1 MISSSSLLSMLSF
14 FGESQRKKYILTAF
28 LLERR
33 MSYHFINKTD
43 IMPKAIIAIDG
54 GYFIDGLNRYL
65 YQATG
70 KNLDVVKFS
79 NKVCE
84 DSGVTHLRTKFYH
97 SNPYKSPDATTQD
110 IKRYAHTQKMFD
122 SINQKKNHEVVR
134 VGRVK
139 PANFSCPGCKLR
151 YKVPKQKGVDVAMAL
166 DLVKMSQNRVADVF
180 IIVSGDEDL
189 TAAIEMV
196 KESLSQVIV
205 YFSSDSNGVKGSVK
219 LNGAA
224 DDRKQMDL
232 DFLEECATDY

>member
-1 MISSSSLLSMLSF
+1 
-14 FGESQRKKYILTAF
+14 
-28 LLERR
+28 
-33 MSYHFINKTD
+33 
-43 IMPKAIIAIDG
+43 MPKAIITIDG

-65 YQATG
+65 YQARN

-79 NKVCE
+79 NKLCE
-84 DSGVTHLRTKFYH
+84 DSSMTHLRTKFYH
-97 SNPYKSPDATTQD
+97 SNPYKSPNATPQD
-110 IKRYAHTQKMFD
+110 TKRYSHTQKMFD

-139 PANFSCPGCKLR
+139 PANFSCPNCKLK
-151 YKVPKQKGVDVAMAL
+151 YKVPKQKGVDVAIAL

-196 KESLSQVIV
+196 KESLAQVIV
-205 YFSSDSNGVKGSVK
+205 YFSSDIGYGVKGSIK
-219 LNGAA
+219 LNEAA

-232 DFLEECATDY
+232 DFLEECAY